1 LKASL
6 TDEMV
11 AAMICREMKWTLE
24 EYESQPTTF
33 IDTIIEMLK
42 AESAEIKKKNKSS
55 WQSQ

>member
-1 LKASL
+1 
-6 TDEMV
+6 MI
-11 AAMICREMKWTLE
+11 AAMICREMKWTFV

-42 AESAEIKKKNKSS
+42 AESREIKKKNKSS